1 MKEIV
6 NCPLC
11 GSNKFGPWS
20 SENGYQCVRCGGC
33 RLLYVNPRPCQDLID
48 KGVQLGVHLEENLNL
63 NVVGRRAAWKV
74 SKSRKLLQENFLD
87 FQTRTNPVRWL
98 DVGAGFGEFVEA
110 LTEYLPAG
118 SACEGIEP
126 MAPKA
131 EFARSRGL
139 RIRQAFLSEVT
150 EKYDVVSILDIFS
163 HIPNFHSFLQEIKSV
178 LRPEGEVFIKTGNG
192 ADLESRS
199 QIPGPL
205 TLPDHLVFAGESHI
219 RRFLQEGGFDV
230 VSLRACRVDGFI
242 HSAKNLVKWLLRKPV
257 CLGVPYTSRLR
268 TIYIRARLREG
279 V

>member
-1 MKEIV
+1 M
-6 NCPLC
+6 
-11 GSNKFGPWS
+11 
-20 SENGYQCVRCGGC
+20 
-33 RLLYVNPRPCQDLID
+33 
-48 KGVQLGVHLEENLNL
+48 
-63 NVVGRRAAWKV
+63 

-199 QIPGPL
+199 EIPGPL

-279 V
+279 G